1 MKNLDLVQIHP
12 VFCIKRKKLE
22 NLDFQA
28 FTFLSDL
35 HDTEFNPLVG
45 KNGQI
50 DHPIPVQIDHL
61 FRLKLTTQFRSK
73 LTT

>member
-35 HDTEFNPLVG
+35 HDTEFNPLVRRFESFEY
-45 KNGQI
+45 NI
-50 DHPIPVQIDHL
+50 NVIISRWEL
-61 FRLKLTTQFRSK
+61 LLKPSV
-73 LTT
+73 